1 MKKKSEQDF
10 RKKRIMYIYGVW
22 SETPVSDG
30 QDNVGEVTMRVIGRG
45 ESPCFLMWHARG
57 Q

>member
-30 QDNVGEVTMRVIGRG
+30 QDNVGEVTMRVIGTG
-45 ESPCFLMWHARG
+45 DSPSFLMWHARG